1 MTATQTTDERA
12 GWVPELERTATGLS
26 FDGCDLEAVAAAFG
40 TPLWVVSRGRLEA
53 NYAAFAGAF
62 QARHPRV
69 TVAYSMKA
77 NATLAIVR
85 ALARCG
91 AAMDCTG
98 ENELQIALMCGV
110 APERIILNGN
120 GKSDATL
127 RAAAQLGVL
136 QVNVDSP
143 DEARRLAAIAAEL
156 GRTVTCVVRVQLG
169 YEELLRADP
178 SFDSTLHVSE
188 GKFGSAVATGAAR
201 RAVEI
206 VAEAEHL
213 RFAGLHHH
221 VGFSGYMADYSARRE
236 VMHHR
241 ECTRELVRFARELE
255 RDLGVRCDRLD
266 LGGGFR
272 GGEHVYL
279 ATPGNAD
286 DGAPH
291 PLPRI
296 EEYVDAIVEE
306 VAAGFAPNELPELQF
321 ETGGYQVANA
331 VLFLTRVVEVKDDH
345 GQPRRRYVALDGSM
359 QMFTAKGAMR
369 VANQVVAV
377 APRGGEP
384 RRTDLVGQTC
394 VYDAL
399 AEDMPLGDLLPGD
412 LVALRDHGAYT
423 DTSGTQTNAVPRPA
437 TALADRGHA
446 VLVKR
451 RETLADVIGR
461 NVIPPELW
469 AP

>member
-1 MTATQTTDERA
+1 MTTAQTDARE
-12 GWVPELERTATGLS
+12 GWVPELERTDAGLT
-26 FDGCDLEAVAAAFG
+26 FDGCPLDAIAQEFG
-40 TPLWVVSRGRLEA
+40 TPAWVVSRTRLEA
-53 NYAAFAGAF
+53 NFAAFADAF
-62 QARHPRV
+62 RRRHPHV

-110 APERIILNGN
+110 APDRIILNGN
-120 GKSDATL
+120 GKSDEAL
-127 RAAAQLGVL
+127 RAAAEIGVL
-136 QVNVDSP
+136 QVNIDSP
-143 DEARRLAAIAAEL
+143 EEAHRLQAVAAQL
-156 GRTVTCVVRVQLG
+156 GRTVTCVVRVQLD
-169 YEELLRADP
+169 YDELLRADP

-201 RAVEI
+201 RAAEI
-206 VAEAEHL
+206 VAAAPNL

-255 RDLGVRCDRLD
+255 SELGVRCERLD

-272 GGEHVYL
+272 GGAFVYL
-279 ATPGNAD
+279 ATPGSAED
-286 DGAPH
+286 SAAH

-296 EEYVDAIVEE
+296 EDYVDAIVEE
-306 VAAGFAPNELPELQF
+306 VADGFARDALPELQF

-331 VLFLTRVVEVKDDH
+331 AVFLARVVETKSDH
-345 GQPRRRYVALDGSM
+345 GRPRRRYVTLDGSM

-369 VANQVVAV
+369 VASQVVAV
-377 APRGGEP
+377 HERGGE
-384 RRTDLVGQTC
+384 RARTDLVGQTC

-399 AEDMPLGDLLPGD
+399 AENMALPELRRGD

-423 DTSGTQTNAVPRPA
+423 DTSGTQTNAIPRPA
-437 TALADRGHA
+437 TVLADRGRA
-446 VLVKR
+446 TLVKR